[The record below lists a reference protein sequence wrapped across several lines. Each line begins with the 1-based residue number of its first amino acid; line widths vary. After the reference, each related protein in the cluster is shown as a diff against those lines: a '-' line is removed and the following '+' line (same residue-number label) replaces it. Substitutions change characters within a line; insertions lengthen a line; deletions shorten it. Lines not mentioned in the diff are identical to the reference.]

1 MKFSIATVKM
11 SHHFS
16 DSILGGVSATSQ
28 YDGSPA
34 KADGPLE
41 AALPLIQNLIAA
53 PCYDLANTDNKED
66 ADRAILYSS

>member
-1 MKFSIATVKM
+1 M

-16 DSILGGVSATSQ
+16 HSILGGVSATSQ

-41 AALPLIQNLIAA
+41 AALPL
-53 PCYDLANTDNKED
+53 DSEF
-66 ADRAILYSS
+66 DRSAML